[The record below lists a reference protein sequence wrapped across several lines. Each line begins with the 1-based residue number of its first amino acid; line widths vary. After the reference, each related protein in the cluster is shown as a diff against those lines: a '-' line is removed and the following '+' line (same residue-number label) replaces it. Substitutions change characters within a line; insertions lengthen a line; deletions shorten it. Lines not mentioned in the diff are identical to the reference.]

1 MFMKLHFLLLGA
13 CLGSRLSAAEPP
25 APLEWRVGM
34 SVEAKDSLDTAGEQN
49 PDAAECLAGLTWPK
63 QKFTVRC
70 ESAGTNNSQ
79 GDWILRYPSPIPS
92 GDALNDQVA
101 VEWYVAK
108 DAQKQPI
115 KARAVVVVHESG
127 RGMAA
132 ARIMCSGLRNNRFHA
147 FLVHLPGYG
156 ARTSEFTTNAKAML
170 PGLRQAIAYVRRAKD
185 AVAAL
190 PFVETSSISLQGTS
204 MGGFVVATV
213 AGLDRCFDRVF
224 ILLAG
229 GDLAEVLLTGEKDA
243 AGVRKKLMD
252 AGLTEPDI
260 RQQTKRVE
268 PLRLATRLNPER
280 TWLFSGRDDEVVP
293 QKCSVALATAAK
305 LPGEHHLVLPV
316 GHYSAAFLFPSVLK
330 QMVNI
335 LNDRPMM
342 ENVPPMPNIPPPVK
356 SK

>member
-1 MFMKLHFLLLGA
+1 
-13 CLGSRLSAAEPP
+13 
-25 APLEWRVGM
+25 
-34 SVEAKDSLDTAGEQN
+34 LDTTGEQN
-49 PDAAECLAGLTWPK
+49 ADAAACLAGLTWPG
-63 QKFTVRC
+63 QTFSVRC

-79 GDWILRYPSPIPS
+79 GDWLLRYPSPIPS
-92 GDALNDQVA
+92 GDATNDQVA
-101 VEWYVAK
+101 IEWYVAK

-115 KARAVVVVHESG
+115 KARAVVVIHESG

-132 ARIMCSGLRNNRFHA
+132 AKIMCSGLRNNRFHA

-170 PGLRQAIAYVRRAKD
+170 PGLRQAIADVRRARD

-190 PFVETSSISLQGTS
+190 PFVDSSSMALQGTS
-204 MGGFVVATV
+204 MGGFIAATV
-213 AGLDRCFDRVF
+213 GGLDRGYDRVF

-252 AGLTEPDI
+252 AGLNETDI
-260 RQQTKRVE
+260 REQTKCVE
-268 PLRLATRLNPER
+268 PLRLAMRLNPER

-293 QKCSVALATAAK
+293 PSCSAALATVAK
-305 LPGEHHLVLPV
+305 LTGEHHLVMPV

-330 QMVNI
+330 QMINL

-342 ENVPPMPNIPPPVK
+342 ENVPPMPNIPPPAK

>member
-1 MFMKLHFLLLGA
+1 
-13 CLGSRLSAAEPP
+13 
-25 APLEWRVGM
+25 M